1 MGFQTRRKFL
11 RKTQTNDALTKKAK
25 LILLNFN
32 HNPLAKNS
40 CGILHLAL
48 LSTKIWSKTKNNT
61 HLKTIPTILADLPVP
76 FKGSTLY
83 RIGSKLSNSRPF
95 NGTTITTNL
104 GMDKHY
110 RMKMPAYN
118 PLFAFGNPMTY
129 KGERGVLYLSKA
141 LCDKV
146 DAVAD
151 IGANW
156 GYYTYFLRPYLAS
169 HKPLVFFEPNEKLFN
184 IIQENVALNGLQNTT
199 GLKKGISSY
208 TGTATFFV
216 NLTNDLSSSLDGTFK
231 NEGEEMLEQSIEV
244 ISFDDFLEQQPS
256 MKKWLVKV
264 DIENAEPEFIKGAA
278 KHMDQV
284 EFLIIEFLEKARKAK
299 LADLLTERFGF
310 NAFYINDFTLEYMP
324 KEDGRYTPPEY
335 NFLFCRQS
343 PAELAGLLRGTNFT
357 IKQ

>member
-1 MGFQTRRKFL
+1 M
-11 RKTQTNDALTKKAK
+11 
-25 LILLNFN
+25 
-32 HNPLAKNS
+32 
-40 CGILHLAL
+40 
-48 LSTKIWSKTKNNT
+48 
-61 HLKTIPTILADLPVP
+61 KTINLLMAGLPAP
-76 FKGSTLY
+76 LKGHLLY
-83 RIGSKLSNSRPF
+83 KFGSKILQAQPF
-95 NGTTITTNL
+95 NGETISTNL
-104 GMDKHY
+104 GIKSHFHL
-110 RMKMPAYN
+110 KMPANN

-129 KGERGVLYLSKA
+129 KGERGVLFLSKA
-141 LCDKV
+141 LCNKV

-156 GYYTYFLRPYLAS
+156 GYFSYFIGHLLNGQ
-169 HKPLVFFEPNEKLFN
+169 KPLFYFEPNGSLFS
-184 IIQENVALNGLQNTT
+184 IIQENMAENGLKKTF
-199 GLKKGISSY
+199 GFKKGISSY

-231 NEGEEMLEQSIEV
+231 NEGEEILEQSIEV
-244 ISFDDFLEQQPS
+244 LSFDDFLEQQPS

-278 KHMDQV
+278 KHIDRV

-299 LADLLTERFGF
+299 LADLLTDQFGL

-343 PAELAGLLRGTNFT
+343 PEALSKLLKGTNFT
-357 IKQ
+357 VKG